1 MRNHNLL
8 IDNFFSLPATPTSP
22 VNIEKLKKE
31 LSGYP
36 DPELADYLI
45 QGFTY
50 GFYIGYPCKRFPLWS
65 KNLHS
70 ALSNASAVTE
80 AISKELSRGHVAGP
94 FRQTPYEKLA
104 CSPLGAVPKKD
115 GSYRLIIDLSSPPGR
130 SINDGVLK
138 NDHSVVFSR
147 FDDAVTM
154 VQHLGKGAIM
164 AKIDIKHAF
173 RICPVRPEDYEC
185 LGTFWEGLYFV
196 ELRLPFGLRS
206 SVFIFNTFADAL
218 QWILKNKHLIV
229 ELIHYLND
237 FFTAGEADSP
247 QCAAN
252 IEVVKKVFH
261 QLGVPL
267 AKEKLEGP
275 TTEIMYLGIEIDS
288 VRREIRLLAEKCNEL
303 SCLLDGWA
311 GKKKC
316 TKRELLS
323 LIGKLAFASKVVH
336 SS

>member
-1 MRNHNLL
+1 M
-8 IDNFFSLPATPTSP
+8 
-22 VNIEKLKKE
+22 
-31 LSGYP
+31 
-36 DPELADYLI
+36 
-45 QGFTY
+45 
-50 GFYIGYPCKRFPLWS
+50 
-65 KNLHS
+65 HS

-130 SINDGVLK
+130 SINDGILK
-138 NDHSVVFSR
+138 NDHSVLFSR

-154 VQHLGKGAIM
+154 VQHLGKGALM

-173 RICPVRPEDYEC
+173 RIFPVRPEDYEC
-185 LGTFWEGLYFV
+185 W
-196 ELRLPFGLRS
+196 LPFGLRS

-275 TTEIMYLGIEIDS
+275 TTEIMYLGIEIDK

-303 SCLLDGWA
+303 SCLLDSWA